1 LILLV
6 VAVAFT
12 FVTVWALI
20 FLYSPMNRVTEVES
34 RRYSTDVSKSLTS
47 LRGNSETTVRIPS
60 LKEEYTVAEPL
71 G

>member
-47 LRGNSETTVRIPS
+47 LRGNSGTTVRIPS